1 MAQLKKGDKAPD
13 FNLMDQHDRPVSLGD
28 FKDRRVLVYFYP
40 RAGTS
45 G

>member
-1 MAQLKKGDKAPD
+1 MSKLKQGDAAPD
-13 FNLMDQHDRPVSLGD
+13 FNLPDQDDHQVKLAD
-28 FKDRRVLVYFYP
+28 FRGSKVLVYFYP